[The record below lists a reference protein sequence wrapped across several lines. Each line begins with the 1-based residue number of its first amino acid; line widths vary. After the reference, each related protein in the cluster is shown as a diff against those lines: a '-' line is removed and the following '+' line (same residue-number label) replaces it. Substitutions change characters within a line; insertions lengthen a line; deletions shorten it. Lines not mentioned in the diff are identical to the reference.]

1 MVFRSTIVGVLLAG
15 LAVTSAFQAPRRSAR
30 AQLRAATPQAT
41 MVDTLLLLADTK
53 ATVTEAVGP
62 EIYGPI
68 FFGGR
73 FAALEVEVE
82 SLE

>member
-1 MVFRSTIVGVLLAG
+1 
-15 LAVTSAFQAPRRSAR
+15 
-30 AQLRAATPQAT
+30 